1 MASNLSFIIV
11 IFYMVQPVIFM
22 VSHIFSFVSSMSSL
36 PCFSNNFK
44 MFLWRFYS
52 GRIMV
57 VGVFGDS
64 SGTHKTG
71 RTYCCLS
78 IIINNSPWK
87 FRGKI
92 ENSLSLFE
100 WHQQADFWVIVLWLL
115 SMWDTGFSMVL
126 PLVLFLGI
134 FICRLRYYRR
144 EALSVVL
151 CKDP

>member
-22 VSHIFSFVSSMSSL
+22 VSHIFSFVSTMSSL

-44 MFLWRFYS
+44 MFLWRIYS
-52 GRIMV
+52 GSIMV

-64 SGTHKTG
+64 RGTHKTG

-87 FRGKI
+87 FRGKRKFL
-92 ENSLSLFE
+92 ESL
-100 WHQQADFWVIVLWLL
+100 WVASAGRFLGNCTLIVVNVGHW
-115 SMWDTGFSMVL
+115 FSVVL

-134 FICRLRYYRR
+134 LICRLRYYRR
-144 EALSVVL
+144 EALLVVL